1 LRVLRIAASVVHALL
16 FTMPHMSLN
25 HCIGQL
31 TLQCARTLFA
41 QDDVGFEGAATCSA
55 RAG

>member
-1 LRVLRIAASVVHALL
+1 
-16 FTMPHMSLN
+16 MSLN